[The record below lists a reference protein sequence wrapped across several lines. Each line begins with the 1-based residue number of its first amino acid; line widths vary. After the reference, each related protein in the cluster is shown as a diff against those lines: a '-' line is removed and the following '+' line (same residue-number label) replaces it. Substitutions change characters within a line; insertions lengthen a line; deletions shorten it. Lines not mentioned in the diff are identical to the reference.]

1 MQAIMPSQ
9 RGSAPGFGARRSP
22 LPSRPTDNAK
32 RIPRL
37 GATAMAVRFS
47 FQGIPGA
54 YSEMAGLRHLSSEPS
69 WSKAGGDTTPVSVP
83 CPAFKDVV
91 QAVVTGAADC
101 GFIPVENSLEGNI
114 DEATDLLVDLDVHV
128 VGEVEQRVQHCLLA
142 RKGTRIGDI
151 THVHSHPQGLRQCR
165 DFLDEHPTW
174 ERVSEFDTAGSAK
187 IVAGLDERGHA
198 AIASRLA
205 AEYYDLEVL
214 EEGIESASDNY
225 TRFLCIA
232 RNDLHP
238 KPDVARL
245 PPNGP
250 GYKTSLV
257 FATRH
262 QPGALYEALGSF
274 ARRSVN
280 LTKLESRPR
289 RVKGRRWHY
298 LFFVD
303 CEGHAAE
310 PDIAETLAELARML
324 SFLKVLGS
332 YPKAV

>member
-1 MQAIMPSQ
+1 M
-9 RGSAPGFGARRSP
+9 
-22 LPSRPTDNAK
+22 
-32 RIPRL
+32 
-37 GATAMAVRFS
+37 ATRFA
-47 FQGIPGA
+47 FQGLPGA
-54 YSEMAGLRHLSSEPS
+54 YSEMAGVRYLGNEPA
-69 WSKAGGDTTPVSVP
+69 WHGDGDAAPESVP
-83 CPAFKDVV
+83 CTSFHKVV
-91 QAVVTGAADC
+91 DAVVRGDADC
-101 GFIPVENSLEGNI
+101 GVLPVENSLEGNI

-128 VGEVEQRVQHCLLA
+128 VGEVEQRVQHCLMA
-142 RKGTRIGDI
+142 RRGTTISDI

-165 DFLDEHPTW
+165 DFLSDHEDW
-174 ERVSEFDTAGSAK
+174 QQVAEYDTAGSAK
-187 IVAGLDERGHA
+187 LVAGMEPGHA

-205 AEYYDLEVL
+205 AEYHDLDVL
-214 EEGIESASDNY
+214 AEGIESTPDNY
-225 TRFLCIA
+225 TRFLCVS
-232 RNDLHP
+232 RRDMHHD
-238 KPDVARL
+238 PDVSRM

-274 ARRSVN
+274 ARRNVN

-289 RVKGRRWHY
+289 RIRGRRWEY

-310 PDIAETLAELARML
+310 PEVAETLSELARML

-332 YPKAV
+332 YPRAV